1 MGEKIQMR
9 KTSFTAVAAVMILLG
24 FGVWV
29 AAWTTVRAVAA
40 NPVIDLSGPKSAIDL
55 PTPLVF
61 PAVIGQ

>member
-1 MGEKIQMR
+1 MR
-9 KTSFTAVAAVMILLG
+9 KTSFTLVAAVMILIG

-29 AAWTTVRAVAA
+29 GAWTTDRALIAD
-40 NPVIDLSGPKSAIDL
+40 PVIDSSRSTSAQDL